1 MKEKLMKFLKNKNF
15 SYIILTLIIAV
26 CFYILGGMMGA
37 QEMKKQILYNNYV
50 ISKKFIPLQVLPVQY
65 EGHKFLLYLQYDG
78 VRVCHSP
85 ECELHNNKTQN
96 NE

>member
-1 MKEKLMKFLKNKNF
+1 MKEKLKKILEIKELG
-15 SYIILTLIIAV
+15 YIILTFIIAI

-37 QEMKKQILYNNYV
+37 KEMKQRILHNNYV

-65 EGHKFLLYLQYDG
+65 KEHKLVLYLEYDG
-78 VRVCHSP
+78 VRACHSP
-85 ECELHNNKTQN
+85 ECECNNKIQN